1 MQARF
6 IMDETDEQIYEV
18 YEAVRHPKEL
28 EITIPE
34 KHIAVDMVDD
44 LPQDNQSDTTQVKNL
59 RFGSETKRKPL
70 KMMRSQSAM
79 NYYNPAA
86 LM

>member
-34 KHIAVDMVDD
+34 REIEVEMV
-44 LPQDNQSDTTQVKNL
+44 
-59 RFGSETKRKPL
+59 EE
-70 KMMRSQSAM
+70 
-79 NYYNPAA
+79 
-86 LM
+86 

>member
-28 EITIPE
+28 DIIIPA
-34 KHIAVDMVDD
+34 KKISVDMVD
-44 LPQDNQSDTTQVKNL
+44 N
-59 RFGSETKRKPL
+59 E
-70 KMMRSQSAM
+70 
-79 NYYNPAA
+79 
-86 LM
+86 